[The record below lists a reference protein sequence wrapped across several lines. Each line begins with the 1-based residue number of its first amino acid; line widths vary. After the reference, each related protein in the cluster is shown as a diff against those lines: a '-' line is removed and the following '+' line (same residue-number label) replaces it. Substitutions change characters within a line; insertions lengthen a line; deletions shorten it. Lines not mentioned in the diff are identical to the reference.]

1 MLVIKFTNVNL
12 KDIIYLI
19 ERGEDE
25 NSKNFIIVENLQKKV
40 M

>member
-19 ERGEDE
+19 ERGGEDE
-25 NSKNFIIVENLQKKV
+25 NSKKLYYS
-40 M
+40 